1 MPEAAATPQGG
12 RPRPALLIALAAAV
26 VLLVGWWAISGK
38 PAVPA
43 AAPAARPRPAVKA
56 GSEAV
61 TPAETAALDVRLE
74 ALKQP
79 RPAAGAAGRNPFRFY
94 TPPPPPPPPAPAAK
108 PPGAAPPQPQGPVVP
123 AGPPPPPPITLKYI
137 GLMEGVP
144 GQGKVAAFSDCR
156 TTMHGR
162 EGEIIAGQYRLV
174 RIGVESVVLEYVDG
188 RGRTTIRMS
197 GQECVGK

>member
-1 MPEAAATPQGG
+1 MALDPAAAPAGG
-12 RPRPALLIALAAAV
+12 RRRPLLLAALAAAV
-26 VLLVGWWAISGK
+26 GLLLVWWLY
-38 PAVPA
+38 PRQP
-43 AAPAARPRPAVKA
+43 AAPAQTVQRTAARPPAKDV
-56 GSEAV
+56 V
-61 TPAETAALDVRLE
+61 TPGDTAALNVRLE

-79 RPAAGAAGRNPFRFY
+79 RADAGGTGRNPFRFY
-94 TPPPPPPPPAPAAK
+94 TPPPPPPPASAPAGPAAALPEG
-108 PPGAAPPQPQGPVVP
+108 PPVP

-156 TTMHGR
+156 STMRGR
-162 EGEIIAGQYRLV
+162 EGEIVAGQYRLV
-174 RIGVESVVLEYVDG
+174 HIGVESVVLEYVDG

>member
-1 MPEAAATPQGG
+1 MESEAAFPASSG

-26 VLLVGWWAISGK
+26 GLLLVWWALSGK
-38 PAVPA
+38 S
-43 AAPAARPRPAVKA
+43 AAPGAATSKPRVQAVDN
-56 GSEAV
+56 GVAV
-61 TPAETAALDVRLE
+61 AEGDLNVRLD

-79 RPAAGAAGRNPFRFY
+79 RPSADGGTRNPFRFY
-94 TPPPPPPPPAPAAK
+94 TPPPPPPPPASVER
-108 PPGAAPPQPQGPVVP
+108 AAPALPPVDGPPVP

-156 TTMHGR
+156 STMRGR

-174 RIGVESVVLEYVDG
+174 KIGVESVVMEYVDG

>member
-1 MPEAAATPQGG
+1 MASEAASTVSSG
-12 RPRPALLIALAAAV
+12 RPRPALLAALAIAV
-26 VLLVGWWAISGK
+26 LMLIGWWATSGK
-38 PAVPA
+38 SVAPTPA
-43 AAPAARPRPAVKA
+43 ASKPRVAARNNVTAPESDDLSVRLDALKRPRPASEG
-56 GSEAV
+56 GSS
-61 TPAETAALDVRLE
+61 
-74 ALKQP
+74 
-79 RPAAGAAGRNPFRFY
+79 RNPFRFY
-94 TPPPPPPPPAPAAK
+94 TPPPPPPPPPVAAAK
-108 PPGAAPPQPQGPVVP
+108 PVP
-123 AGPPPPPPITLKYI
+123 ALPPEGPPVPTGPPPPPPIPLKYI
-137 GLMEGVP
+137 GLIEGVP